1 MIEQLSDQEFLR
13 YSRHLLLSEIGETGQ
28 LKLKQSKVL
37 IVGLGGLGSVA
48 ALYLAAAG
56 VGQLWLADHD
66 LVDKTN
72 LQRQILYENDRLNEG
87 KAELARER
95 LLNLNPEIELISV
108 NQKLDEALLPDFVSQ
123 VDLVLDCSDN
133 MPTRLAV
140 NLACVEQQK
149 PLISG
154 AAIGFDGQLVC
165 FSMQSQSPC
174 YVCLFPEPVT
184 QSENCSNAGILG
196 PVAGTIGSMQAL
208 QALKFLTSQ
217 PDCQLDQLFCFDGK
231 TLDWQRLTFQKNHQ
245 CQTCGSNT
253 YAD

>member
-1 MIEQLSDQEFLR
+1 MTEQLSDQEFLR
-13 YSRHLLLSEIGETGQ
+13 YSRHLLLVEIGEVGQ

-37 IVGLGGLGSVA
+37 IVGLGGLGSAA

-66 LVDKTN
+66 VLDVTN
-72 LQRQILYENDRLNEG
+72 LQRQVLYDHERLKEG

-108 NQKLDEALLPDFVSQ
+108 NHKLDEQLLPDFVSQ

-140 NLACVEQQK
+140 NLACVQQGV

-154 AAIGFDGQLVC
+154 AATGFKGQLAT
-165 FSMQSQSPC
+165 FAMSKQSPC
-174 YVCLFPEPVT
+174 YLCLFPEPVT
-184 QSENCSNAGILG
+184 ESENCSNAG
-196 PVAGTIGSMQAL
+196 VAGPIVGVIGSMQAL
-208 QALKFLTSQ
+208 QAVKLLSGQ
-217 PDCQLDQLFCFDGK
+217 ADCQYHQLFCFDGQK
-231 TLDWQRLTFQKNHQ
+231 LDWQRLDFAKAEN
-245 CQTCGSNT
+245 CKACGVS
-253 YAD
+253 